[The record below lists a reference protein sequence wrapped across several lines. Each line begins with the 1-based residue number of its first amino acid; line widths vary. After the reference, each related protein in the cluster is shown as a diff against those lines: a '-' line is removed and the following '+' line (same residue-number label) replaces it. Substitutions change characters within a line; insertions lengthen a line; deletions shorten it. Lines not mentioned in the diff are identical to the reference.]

1 MGKENS
7 YNDDE
12 DKNKKWNDIM
22 NAVIIPFI
30 SVFLFILLK
39 QGFVMSFVGIGL
51 TTAYYYHKNKK

>member
-39 QGFVMSFVGIGL
+39 
-51 TTAYYYHKNKK
+51 